1 MRNAVELLAATE
13 AAADEKAG
21 ERRTLSRVILGRQLS
36 HLTRLVD
43 DLLDLSRVASSRV
56 TLRKE
61 AVSLSDVIEAAL
73 EVTRPALDARRHTLS
88 VRLPDQEVLVQGDP
102 VRLAQVLS
110 NLVSNAAKY
119 SPPDGRV
126 ELAVGADEA
135 EAVVRVSDDGIGL
148 AREDLE
154 RVFGLFEQ
162 GTVRPDGDEGLG
174 VGLALSRRLAQL
186 HGGSLTASSDG
197 PGLGSTFVLRLPRAS
212 APLRSPALPEEVRAT
227 VTPRRVLLVD
237 DNADGVRSLAEILS
251 LGGHDVHV
259 ASDGPSGLEAARQL
273 LPDAVVLDLGL
284 PGFDGYEL
292 ARRLRSEADL
302 EGTLL
307 IALSGWAGREERARA
322 AAAGSRPP
330 SRQARAIEP
339 NRRASRRG

>member
-1 MRNAVELLAATE
+1 MLSGVASTVLGLCLVVVALFLLARELASNAEAAAALEGANSSLLDADRSKDEFLASLAHELRNPLAAMRNAVELLAATE
-13 AAADEKAG
+13 AAA
-21 ERRTLSRVILGRQLS
+21 RREGRRARALSRAILGRQLS

-73 EVTRPALDARRHTLS
+73 EATRPALDARRHALS
-88 VRLPDQEVLVQGDP
+88 VRLPDQEVLVRGTP
-102 VRLAQVLS
+102 SASRRS
-110 NLVSNAAKY
+110 SRT
-119 SPPDGRV
+119 SSRTRRSTPRRMDGS

-186 HGGSLTASSDG
+186 HGGSLTASSAG
-197 PGLGSTFVLRLPRAS
+197 PGLGSTFMLRLPRAT
-212 APLRSPALPEEVRAT
+212 APLRSPALPEER
-227 VTPRRVLLVD
+227 
-237 DNADGVRSLAEILS
+237 
-251 LGGHDVHV
+251 
-259 ASDGPSGLEAARQL
+259 
-273 LPDAVVLDLGL
+273 
-284 PGFDGYEL
+284 PG
-292 ARRLRSEADL
+292 
-302 EGTLL
+302 
-307 IALSGWAGREERARA
+307 
-322 AAAGSRPP
+322 RP
-330 SRQARAIEP
+330 
-339 NRRASRRG
+339 